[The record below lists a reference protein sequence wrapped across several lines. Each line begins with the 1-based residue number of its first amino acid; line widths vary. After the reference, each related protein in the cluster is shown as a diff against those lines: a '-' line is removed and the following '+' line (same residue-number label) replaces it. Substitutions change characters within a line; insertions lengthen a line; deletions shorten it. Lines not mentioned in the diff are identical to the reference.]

1 MKKIII
7 IAATLAF
14 TWNLTAQNS
23 LYVQLMD
30 ESEQKAFA
38 LATKPKITFDQP
50 TQKMTVG
57 GETFDLNKVQNLSF
71 TKNNTS
77 EIITVTQDNNKI
89 TLFPNPVKEELNL
102 NFETVSPEMSYRIYD
117 LSGKQIKKDRIHSAN
132 TQIRMQDFR
141 TGTYV
146 LMVECAGQ
154 PIQSFKIVKQ

>member
-1 MKKIII
+1 MKKIIVTVVCV
-7 IAATLAF
+7 ALGLTLS
-14 TWNLTAQNS
+14 AQTK

-30 ESEQKAFA
+30 ENEQKEFA
-38 LATKPKITFDQP
+38 IADKPKITFNQVD
-50 TQKMTVG
+50 QKMTVAG
-57 GETFDLNKVQNLSF
+57 QTFELNKVQNLSF

-77 EIITVTQDNNKI
+77 EIITITQDNNKI

-117 LSGKQIKKDRIHSAN
+117 LSGKQIKKDRIHSVN

-146 LMVECAGQ
+146 LMVERDGQ